1 VLQKAYNRSMMFRGI
16 YEYCETKSHAHEKLQ
31 EWYAKLETSIEVLP
45 SFETPMHTI
54 KLHEA
59 TILDYFDGRQTNAA
73 AESFNAKMKNFRALQ
88 RGVREMPFF
97 LYRLAKI
104 YG

>member
-1 VLQKAYNRSMMFRGI
+1 MLLRGI
-16 YEYCETKSHAHEKLQ
+16 DEYCETKSQAHEKLQ
-31 EWYAKLETSIEVLP
+31 EWYTKLDTSLEVLP

-54 KLHEA
+54 TLHEA
-59 TILDYFDGRQTNAA
+59 TILNYVDGRRTNAA
-73 AESFNAKMKNFRALQ
+73 AESFHAKMKNFLALQ
-88 RGVREMPFF
+88 RGVREVPFS

>member
-1 VLQKAYNRSMMFRGI
+1 
-16 YEYCETKSHAHEKLQ
+16 LQ
-31 EWYAKLETSIEVLP
+31 EWYTKLDTSSAVLL

-54 KLHEA
+54 KLHEE
-59 TILDYFDGRQTNAA
+59 TILNYFDGRRTNAS
-73 AESFNAKMKNFRALQ
+73 AESFNAKIKNFRALQ
-88 RGVREMPFF
+88 RGVREVPFF